1 MRILYMRILI
11 YFIRAFL
18 LAGIVLIVNV
28 IVSCYITGKGLPSRG
43 P

>member
-1 MRILYMRILI
+1 MRILCMRILI
-11 YFIRAFL
+11 NFMKAFL

-28 IVSCYITGKGLPSRG
+28 VSCYITGKGLPSRG

>member
-1 MRILYMRILI
+1 MRILCMRILI
-11 YFIRAFL
+11 NFIKACL
-18 LAGIVLIVNV
+18 LAGIVLIGNV